1 MSLTTQTKQ
10 IKKSNLVQVRVDEQT
25 KFELEK
31 VLEKLGLTTSQA
43 ILMYIKQI
51 VMKKKIPFE
60 LSATYEYEDRE
71 LSQEEFH
78 RLQAYIISQLDK
90 GEEIPEFNEKNT
102 RPFKF

>member
-60 LSATYEYEDRE
+60 LSTTPEYEDRE
-71 LSQEEFH
+71 LSQEEFN

-90 GEEIPEFNEKNT
+90 GEEIPEFHEKNT
-102 RPFKF
+102 RPFNF